1 MAAHNITYS
10 SGLIETD
17 NAERAEKV
25 AESYSEHA
33 VGGSERSEARDSHLA
48 GERLLRPQSCWSAPR
63 ERRDTYSWWWSL
75 TGPTWWCSGAG
86 THPGPGSVSP
96 A

>member
-1 MAAHNITYS
+1 MAHNNDKMIHSDLMITYS

-48 GERLLRPQSCWSAPR
+48 GERLLSPQSCW
-63 ERRDTYSWWWSL
+63 
-75 TGPTWWCSGAG
+75 
-86 THPGPGSVSP
+86 
-96 A
+96 